1 VALCNKGH
9 RYFIPPQFNYFGCI
23 GNFERCLHPKCHGG
37 NSLLLPMDDTTL
49 DIIIPALDFTGE
61 SARLVILLLLFW

>member
-1 VALCNKGH
+1 
-9 RYFIPPQFNYFGCI
+9 
-23 GNFERCLHPKCHGG
+23 
-37 NSLLLPMDDTTL
+37 MDDTTL